1 MKLQF
6 LANKELLQT
15 THTIF
20 SCLSYKQRF
29 GFLNKNIAKIQKF
42 MQINCNSLSLQPIIV
57 NSMKVF
63 TTNQSLHSCLA
74 SLKTPVSSLGFVP
87 TMGALHQGH
96 LSLINRAIKENE
108 IVVVSI
114 FVNPTQFNNA
124 GDLETYPRDLK
135 QDLKRIKSIG
145 SLGEIIV
152 YAPSEAAVY
161 GNSITKEAFDFGGLE
176 LQMEGRFRPGHFQ
189 GVGTVVQKL
198 LDIVGPT
205 RAYFGE
211 KDFQQLQI
219 IKKLVKMTRANVKI
233 VACPTEREPN
243 GLAMSSRNTRL
254 TTAERSHAS
263 KIYNVLKMTKHKFRH
278 TPFDEIMQ
286 WGVDQFEKDTTINL
300 EYFQISEVST
310 LKPAVKIAP
319 QKKYRAFISVYIR
332 NIRLIDNIALN

>member
-1 MKLQF
+1 
-6 LANKELLQT
+6 
-15 THTIF
+15 
-20 SCLSYKQRF
+20 
-29 GFLNKNIAKIQKF
+29 

-57 NSMKVF
+57 KSMKVF
-63 TTNQSLHSCLA
+63 TTNQTLHSCLE
-74 SLKTPVSSLGFVP
+74 SLKTPASSLGFVP

-96 LSLINRAIKENE
+96 LSLIKRAIKENE
-108 IVVVSI
+108 TVVVSI

-135 QDLKRIKSIG
+135 QDLKRIESIG

-161 GNSITKEAFDFGGLE
+161 GNSVTKEAFDFGGLE
-176 LQMEGRFRPGHFQ
+176 LQMEGKFRPGHFQ

-205 RAYFGE
+205 QAYFGE

-219 IKKLVKMTRANVKI
+219 IKKLVKMTKANVKI
-233 VACPTEREPN
+233 VACPIEREPS

-263 KIYNVLKMTKHKFRH
+263 KIYDVLKTTKGKFSD
-278 TPFDEIMQ
+278 TPLDEITQ
-286 WGVDQFEKDTTINL
+286 WVADQFEKDAIINL
-300 EYFQISEVST
+300 EYFEISEQLT
-310 LKPAVKIAP
+310 LQPANKIEP
-319 QKKYRAFISVYIR
+319 QKKYRAFISAYIR

>member
-1 MKLQF
+1 
-6 LANKELLQT
+6 
-15 THTIF
+15 
-20 SCLSYKQRF
+20 
-29 GFLNKNIAKIQKF
+29 
-42 MQINCNSLSLQPIIV
+42 
-57 NSMKVF
+57 
-63 TTNQSLHSCLA
+63 
-74 SLKTPVSSLGFVP
+74 
-87 TMGALHQGH
+87 MGALHQGH

-135 QDLKRIKSIG
+135 QDLKRIKSIR

-219 IKKLVKMTRANVKI
+219 IKKLVKTTRANVKI

-286 WGVDQFEKDTTINL
+286 WGVDQFEKDPTINL

>member
-1 MKLQF
+1 
-6 LANKELLQT
+6 
-15 THTIF
+15 
-20 SCLSYKQRF
+20 
-29 GFLNKNIAKIQKF
+29 

-57 NSMKVF
+57 KSMKVF

-74 SLKTPVSSLGFVP
+74 SLKTPASSLGFVP

-96 LSLINRAIKENE
+96 LSLIKRAIKENE
-108 IVVVSI
+108 TVVVSI

-135 QDLKRIKSIG
+135 QDLKRIESIG

-161 GNSITKEAFDFGGLE
+161 GNSVTKEAFDFGGLE
-176 LQMEGRFRPGHFQ
+176 LQMEGKFRPGHFQ

-198 LDIVGPT
+198 LDIVGPNQ
-205 RAYFGE
+205 AYFGE

-219 IKKLVKMTRANVKI
+219 IKKLVKMTKANVKI
-233 VACPTEREPN
+233 VACPIEREPS

-263 KIYNVLKMTKHKFRH
+263 KIYDVLKTTKGKFSD
-278 TPFDEIMQ
+278 TPLDEITQ
-286 WGVDQFEKDTTINL
+286 WVADQFEKDAIINL
-300 EYFQISEVST
+300 EYFEISEQLT
-310 LKPAVKIAP
+310 LQPANKIEP
-319 QKKYRAFISVYIR
+319 QKKYRAFISAYIR

>member
-1 MKLQF
+1 
-6 LANKELLQT
+6 
-15 THTIF
+15 
-20 SCLSYKQRF
+20 
-29 GFLNKNIAKIQKF
+29 

-57 NSMKVF
+57 KSMKVF

-74 SLKTPVSSLGFVP
+74 SLKTPASSLGFVP

-96 LSLINRAIKENE
+96 LSLIKRAIKENE
-108 IVVVSI
+108 TVVVSI

-135 QDLKRIKSIG
+135 QDLKRIESIG

-161 GNSITKEAFDFGGLE
+161 GNSVTKEAFDFGGLE
-176 LQMEGRFRPGHFQ
+176 LQMEGKFRPGHFQ

-205 RAYFGE
+205 QAYFGE

-219 IKKLVKMTRANVKI
+219 IKKLVKMTKANVKI
-233 VACPTEREPN
+233 VACPIEREPS

-263 KIYNVLKMTKHKFRH
+263 KIYDVLKMTKGKFSD
-278 TPFDEIMQ
+278 TPLNDITQ
-286 WGVDQFEKDTTINL
+286 WVADQFEKDAIINL
-300 EYFQISEVST
+300 EYFKISEQLT
-310 LKPAVKIAP
+310 LQPANKIEP
-319 QKKYRAFISVYIR
+319 QKKYRAFISAYIR

>member
-1 MKLQF
+1 
-6 LANKELLQT
+6 
-15 THTIF
+15 
-20 SCLSYKQRF
+20 
-29 GFLNKNIAKIQKF
+29 

-57 NSMKVF
+57 KSMKVF
-63 TTNQSLHSCLA
+63 TTNQSLHPCLA
-74 SLKTPVSSLGFVP
+74 SLKTPASSLGFVP

-96 LSLINRAIKENE
+96 LSLIKRAIKENE
-108 IVVVSI
+108 TVVVSI

-135 QDLKRIKSIG
+135 QDLKKIESIG

-161 GNSITKEAFDFGGLE
+161 GNSVTKEAFDFGGLE
-176 LQMEGRFRPGHFQ
+176 LQMEGKFRPGHFQ

-205 RAYFGE
+205 QAYFGE

-219 IKKLVKMTRANVKI
+219 IKKLVKMTKANVKI
-233 VACPTEREPN
+233 VACPIEREPS

-263 KIYNVLKMTKHKFRH
+263 KIYDVLKTTKGKFSD
-278 TPFDEIMQ
+278 TPLDEITQ
-286 WGVDQFEKDTTINL
+286 WVADQFEKDAIINL
-300 EYFQISEVST
+300 EYFEISEQLT
-310 LKPAVKIAP
+310 LQPAKKIEP
-319 QKKYRAFISVYIR
+319 QKKYRAFISAYIR

>member
-1 MKLQF
+1 
-6 LANKELLQT
+6 
-15 THTIF
+15 
-20 SCLSYKQRF
+20 
-29 GFLNKNIAKIQKF
+29 

-57 NSMKVF
+57 KSMKVF

-74 SLKTPVSSLGFVP
+74 SLKTPASSLGFVP

-96 LSLINRAIKENE
+96 LSLIKRAIKENE
-108 IVVVSI
+108 TVVVSI

-135 QDLKRIKSIG
+135 QDLKRIESIG

-161 GNSITKEAFDFGGLE
+161 GNSVTKEAFDFGGLE
-176 LQMEGRFRPGHFQ
+176 LQMEGKFRPGHFQ

-205 RAYFGE
+205 QAYFGE

-219 IKKLVKMTRANVKI
+219 IKKLVKMTKANVKI
-233 VACPTEREPN
+233 VACPIEREPS

-263 KIYNVLKMTKHKFRH
+263 KIYDVLKTTKGKFSD
-278 TPFDEIMQ
+278 TPLDEITQ
-286 WGVDQFEKDTTINL
+286 WVADQFEKDAIIHL
-300 EYFQISEVST
+300 EYFEISEQLT
-310 LKPAVKIAP
+310 LQPANKIEP
-319 QKKYRAFISVYIR
+319 QKKYRAFISAYIR

>member
-1 MKLQF
+1 
-6 LANKELLQT
+6 
-15 THTIF
+15 
-20 SCLSYKQRF
+20 
-29 GFLNKNIAKIQKF
+29 

-57 NSMKVF
+57 KSMKVF

-74 SLKTPVSSLGFVP
+74 SLKTPASSLGFVP

-96 LSLINRAIKENE
+96 LSLIKRAIKENE
-108 IVVVSI
+108 TVVVSI

-135 QDLKRIKSIG
+135 QDLKRIESIG

-161 GNSITKEAFDFGGLE
+161 GNSVTKEAFDFGGLE
-176 LQMEGRFRPGHFQ
+176 LQMEGKFRPGHFQ

-198 LDIVGPT
+198 LDIIGPT
-205 RAYFGE
+205 QAYFGE

-219 IKKLVKMTRANVKI
+219 IKKLVKMTKANVKI
-233 VACPTEREPN
+233 VACPIEREPS

-263 KIYNVLKMTKHKFRH
+263 KIYDVLKTTKGKFSD
-278 TPFDEIMQ
+278 TPLDEITQ
-286 WGVDQFEKDTTINL
+286 WVADQFEKDAIINL
-300 EYFQISEVST
+300 EYFEISEQLT
-310 LKPAVKIAP
+310 LQPANKIEP
-319 QKKYRAFISVYIR
+319 QKKYRAFISAYIR

>member
-1 MKLQF
+1 
-6 LANKELLQT
+6 
-15 THTIF
+15 
-20 SCLSYKQRF
+20 
-29 GFLNKNIAKIQKF
+29 

-57 NSMKVF
+57 KSMKVF
-63 TTNQSLHSCLA
+63 TTNQSLQSCLA
-74 SLKTPVSSLGFVP
+74 FLKTPDSSLGFVP

-96 LSLINRAIKENE
+96 LSLIKRAIKENE
-108 IVVVSI
+108 TVVVSI

-135 QDLKRIKSIG
+135 QDLKRIESIG

-161 GNSITKEAFDFGGLE
+161 GNSVTKEAFDFGGLE
-176 LQMEGRFRPGHFQ
+176 LQMEGKFRPGHFQ
-189 GVGTVVQKL
+189 GVGTVFQKL

-205 RAYFGE
+205 QAYFGE

-219 IKKLVKMTRANVKI
+219 IKKLVKMTKANVKI
-233 VACPTEREPN
+233 VACPIEREPS

-263 KIYNVLKMTKHKFRH
+263 KIYDVLKTTKGKFSD
-278 TPFDEIMQ
+278 TPLDEITQ
-286 WGVDQFEKDTTINL
+286 WVADQFEKDAIINL
-300 EYFQISEVST
+300 EYFEISEQLT
-310 LKPAVKIAP
+310 LQPAKKIEP
-319 QKKYRAFISVYIR
+319 QKKYRAFISAYIR

>member
-1 MKLQF
+1 
-6 LANKELLQT
+6 
-15 THTIF
+15 
-20 SCLSYKQRF
+20 
-29 GFLNKNIAKIQKF
+29 

-57 NSMKVF
+57 KSMKVF

-74 SLKTPVSSLGFVP
+74 SLKTPASSLGFVP

-96 LSLINRAIKENE
+96 LSLIKRAIKENE
-108 IVVVSI
+108 TVVVSI

-135 QDLKRIKSIG
+135 QDLKRIESIG

-161 GNSITKEAFDFGGLE
+161 GNSVTKEAFDFGGLE
-176 LQMEGRFRPGHFQ
+176 LQMEGKFRPGHFQ

-205 RAYFGE
+205 QAYFGE

-219 IKKLVKMTRANVKI
+219 IKKLVKMTKANVKI
-233 VACPTEREPN
+233 VACPIEREPS

-263 KIYNVLKMTKHKFRH
+263 KIYDVLKTTKGKFSD
-278 TPFDEIMQ
+278 TPLDEITQ
-286 WGVDQFEKDTTINL
+286 WVADQFEKDAIINL
-300 EYFQISEVST
+300 EYFEISEQLT
-310 LKPAVKIAP
+310 LQPANKIEP
-319 QKKYRAFISVYIR
+319 QKKYRAFISAYIR